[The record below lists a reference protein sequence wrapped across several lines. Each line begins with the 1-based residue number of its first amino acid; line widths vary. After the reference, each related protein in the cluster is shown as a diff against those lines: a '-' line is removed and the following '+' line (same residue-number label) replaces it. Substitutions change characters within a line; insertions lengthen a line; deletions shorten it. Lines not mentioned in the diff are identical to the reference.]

1 MNTSLESNPGAAPS
15 APANTSASTY
25 GEDRWQGPSF
35 AASWITPPGPQR
47 AFDDPTMPTREDDH
61 A

>member
-1 MNTSLESNPGAAPS
+1 VSTTRTNPDPHT
-15 APANTSASTY
+15 APAVASTY

-35 AASWITPPGPQR
+35 AASWISPPRPR
-47 AFDDPTMPTREDDH
+47 AALDDPTLPQREDDH